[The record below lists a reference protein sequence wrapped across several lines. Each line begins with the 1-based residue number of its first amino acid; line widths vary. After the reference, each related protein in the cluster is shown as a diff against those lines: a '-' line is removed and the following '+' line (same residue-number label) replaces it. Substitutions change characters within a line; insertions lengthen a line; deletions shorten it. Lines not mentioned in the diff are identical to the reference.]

1 MSLIPGLTGI
11 PGMNPGLSPLGGQPQ
26 GINNGVPGINGV
38 QGGGFPFL
46 TGFGQ
51 STFPGGFSNTSFGTP
66 GILGFGFPT
75 PFVDPALFSIPSTSS
90 FFLNILL
97 GSAAGLSVPINF
109 GPIPST
115 LGFPPLLLGVPILG
129 GATGQTPQA
138 LTGGNPFQQLGPN
151 SFGANAVANPLG
163 GLNPFG
169 GLGGIGGSSI
179 FGVNSTGVPSGQ
191 PGFTTFGGFGGFG

>member
-1 MSLIPGLTGI
+1 
-11 PGMNPGLSPLGGQPQ
+11 
-26 GINNGVPGINGV
+26 
-38 QGGGFPFL
+38 
-46 TGFGQ
+46 
-51 STFPGGFSNTSFGTP
+51 
-66 GILGFGFPT
+66 
-75 PFVDPALFSIPSTSS
+75 VDPSLFSFPSTSS

-97 GSAAGLSVPINF
+97 GASSGQAVPINF

-115 LGFPPLLLGVPILG
+115 LGIPPLLLGVPLLG
-129 GATGQTPQA
+129 GSTAQTPQA
-138 LTGGNPFQQLGPN
+138 LTGNNPFQILSPNALGA
-151 SFGANAVANPLG
+151 STANPLG